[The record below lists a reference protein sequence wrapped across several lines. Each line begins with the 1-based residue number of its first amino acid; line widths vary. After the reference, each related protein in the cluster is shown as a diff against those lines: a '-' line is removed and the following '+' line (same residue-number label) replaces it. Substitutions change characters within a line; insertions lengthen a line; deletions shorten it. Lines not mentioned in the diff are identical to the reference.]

1 MTKIV
6 VSLFCGGR
14 GSAAL
19 IRELIRRPEVKL
31 NLLINAYDDGLSTG
45 EIRGFIPGMLG
56 PSDFRKN
63 LSYLLDLYSDEQYA
77 LKKLI
82 ELRLP
87 MDFGPADEERLRRF
101 VVSGETSSM
110 PKTFTDLVAE
120 LDPTLVGRVRRLL
133 GTFLRFADE
142 KKEP

>member
-6 VSLFCGGR
+6 ISLFCGGR

-63 LSYLLDLYSDEQYA
+63 LSYLLDLHSNEQYA
-77 LKKLI
+77 LTSFL
-82 ELRLP
+82 EYRLP
-87 MDFGPADEERLRRF
+87 I
-101 VVSGETSSM
+101 
-110 PKTFTDLVAE
+110 
-120 LDPTLVGRVRRLL
+120 
-133 GTFLRFADE
+133 FADE
-142 KKEP
+142 QAIVELSEALNNPT